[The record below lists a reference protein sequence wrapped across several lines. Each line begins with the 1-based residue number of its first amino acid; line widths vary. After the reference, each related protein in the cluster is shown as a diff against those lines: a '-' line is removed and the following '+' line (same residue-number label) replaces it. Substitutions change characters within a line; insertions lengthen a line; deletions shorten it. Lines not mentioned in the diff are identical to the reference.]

1 MDLGPNPS
9 KGTSIRTSPGSSKSR
24 RTSRSRSE
32 SEASNS
38 PLERRKEKYRVKDD
52 EDVGPS
58 GSPGPQKGA
67 EFEGLCLG
75 PGAYDNL
82 TFKDDNGQ
90 LELTK
95 IRAKDQ
101 RARMNSKTKVL
112 HKSHER
118 LIAKEHS
125 EVNGHGNIYE
135 KASRS
140 HGKSHAS
147 NVSPNK
153 APSTTRTST
162 MPSPSTPPCPSTT
175 RASPTLSPSL
185 KSKPHSTS
193 SNSKHAVNGD
203 TETNGAP
210 PNSPGGVVP
219 DTPRTI
225 QIPGDGNIQ
234 NFSADEM
241 TVFFRC
247 MKIDELIIQRLRRKK
262 MDGKRFARLKDTDL
276 EEIGI
281 KNPVISYFRDRSKRQ
296 RMGFML

>member
-1 MDLGPNPS
+1 MDLDPNLS
-9 KGTSIRTSPGSSKSR
+9 KGTELRSSPGAGKSR

-32 SEASNS
+32 SEASDS
-38 PLERRKEKYRVKDD
+38 PRERRKAKYRVKDD
-52 EDVGPS
+52 EEIGPS
-58 GSPGPQKGA
+58 DSPGPQRGA
-67 EFEGLCLG
+67 GLEGLCLG

-95 IRAKDQ
+95 IRAKDE
-101 RARMNSKTKVL
+101 RARMNSKSKVL

-118 LIAKEHS
+118 LIVKGSTSQEHH
-125 EVNGHGNIYE
+125 EVNGHCNIYE
-135 KASRS
+135 KAPRS
-140 HGKSHAS
+140 HGKSS
-147 NVSPNK
+147 TSPNK
-153 APSTTRTST
+153 TPPTTRTT
-162 MPSPSTPPCPSTT
+162 TTP
-175 RASPTLSPSL
+175 SPSL
-185 KSKPHSTS
+185 KPKSNSTS

-203 TETNGAP
+203 AETNGAP
-210 PNSPGGVVP
+210 PPSPGGVVP

-241 TVFFRC
+241 TIFFRC
-247 MKIDELIIQRLRRKK
+247 MKVDELIIQRLKRKK

-276 EEIGI
+276 DEIGI
-281 KNPVISYFRDRSKRQ
+281 KNPIISYFRDRSKRQ